1 MENLRLELGKP
12 HKENK
17 NTGVHRIY
25 YKNSPIIDVW
35 FSDLFGIKTSK
46 EAEQIA
52 NKIIEA
58 LKNN

>member
-1 MENLRLELGKP
+1 MEDLKLLLGKP

-46 EAEQIA
+46 EAAVLA
-52 NKIIEA
+52 NKILQT
-58 LKNN
+58 LKNK